1 MIMVGGVGAEPTAKV
16 MDGVRADPMVVVG
29 GVEADPTAMEV
40 MVMAMEVDGV
50 DLYPVEDTVDTEKVM
65 VVMVMEGMVVADMVN
80 TYTKYGQY
88 LW

>member
-1 MIMVGGVGAEPTAKV
+1 MVGGVGAEPTAKV

-80 TYTKYGQY
+80 TYSKYGQY